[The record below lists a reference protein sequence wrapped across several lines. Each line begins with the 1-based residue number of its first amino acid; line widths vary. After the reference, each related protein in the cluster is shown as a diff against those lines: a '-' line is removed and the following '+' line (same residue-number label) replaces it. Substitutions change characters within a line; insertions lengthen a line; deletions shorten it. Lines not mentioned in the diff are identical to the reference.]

1 LKRLL
6 ASTLAAAVIAALA
19 GCTVV
24 KEDEPVASGGASAK
38 ASGGVQLIMYTW
50 TEAAEEQA
58 NQALLDEFER
68 AHPGITVEL
77 QNAPGSQEA
86 MAKLQAM
93 IAAQEAPDLV
103 SLHGAYFVPLASN
116 GALLPLDEYLAKS
129 TELSADDF
137 NERLLNLCR
146 RDGKLYS
153 LPRYTSVY
161 ALFYNQDLFD
171 AAGVPYP
178 DRQSPWDW
186 DAYLTTA
193 RKLTRDTDGD
203 GATDQW
209 GCYIDFWEARVYPWL
224 WQNDAD
230 IFSPDRA
237 KCTLDAPEAV
247 EGVQFAADLLHA
259 HKVTPETLSTERDQ
273 GLEVFGSGK
282 VAMYMTGP
290 WDIQTLT
297 EAGRSEGL
305 RWGVAPLP
313 MGKRRATMLGT
324 ENYAICTQS
333 QHPDE
338 TWRLFEF
345 LMTSQSQETMAEQL
359 EKMPSRLSVI
369 NGPYVSAEE
378 KPGRRV
384 FAEALSYAVEP
395 PNVPDWSQIRQ
406 LYQDELDNI
415 WIGKKSAAQ
424 GCRDAARRI
433 NEYRAAHKN

>member
-1 LKRLL
+1 LKRALACLTAL
-6 ASTLAAAVIAALA
+6 ASIALLT

-24 KEDEPVASGGASAK
+24 KEGEEAAPSDGPKTSGGIEL
-38 ASGGVQLIMYTW
+38 VLFTW

-58 NQALLDEFER
+58 NQELLAAFEQ
-68 AHPGITVEL
+68 ANPGITVEL

-93 IAAQEAPDLV
+93 IAAEEAPDLV
-103 SLHGAYFVPLASN
+103 SLHGAYFVPLASK
-116 GALLPLDEYLAKS
+116 GALLPLDDYLAQS
-129 TELSADDF
+129 QELKADDF
-137 NERLLNLCR
+137 NARLLNLCR

-161 ALFYNQDLFD
+161 ALFYNQDLLD
-171 AAGVPYP
+171 AAGVKYP
-178 DRQSPWDW
+178 DQQNPWDW
-186 DAYLTTA
+186 KAYLDTA
-193 RKLTRDTDGD
+193 KQLTRDTDGD
-203 GATDQW
+203 GAADQW

-224 WQNDAD
+224 WQNGAD
-230 IFSPDRA
+230 IFSEDRSR
-237 KCTLDAPEAV
+237 CTLDTPEAIEAV
-247 EGVQFAADLLHA
+247 EFVAELLQT

-273 GLEVFGSGK
+273 GLEVFSSGK

-290 WDIQTLT
+290 WDIQTLN
-297 EAGRSEGL
+297 EAGRDEGL

-333 QHPDE
+333 KHPDE
-338 TWRLFEF
+338 AWKLFEF
-345 LMTSQSQETMAEQL
+345 LMTSRSQETMAEKL

-369 NGPYVSAEE
+369 NGPYVSGEQAV
-378 KPGRRV
+378 GRRV

-395 PNVPDWSQIRQ
+395 PNVPDWSQIRP

-415 WIGKKSAAQ
+415 WIGKKTAAQ
-424 GCRDAARRI
+424 GCKDAARRI
-433 NEYRAAHKN
+433 NEYRAAHKP